1 MRTRSENENI
11 VVEVADTGAGMSEE
25 VRQQCLEPFFTTKGE
40 RGTGLGLAMVFG
52 IVQRHGGTID
62 LKTELGKG
70 TTFFVRFPLRAATPA
85 AVAKEVVTLPPQ
97 RALHI
102 LLVEDE
108 PQVRQVL
115 TAFLEMDGHHVQ
127 GADHAA
133 EALPLFREGQFDL
146 VITDKAMPGMSGDQ
160 MAVEI
165 KRISPKMPVVL
176 LSGFNS
182 TGENESIPGIDVI
195 ASKPITMPALRE
207 AIRKAMQTS

>member
-1 MRTRSENENI
+1 M
-11 VVEVADTGAGMSEE
+11 
-25 VRQQCLEPFFTTKGE
+25 K
-40 RGTGLGLAMVFG
+40 
-52 IVQRHGGTID
+52 
-62 LKTELGKG
+62 
-70 TTFFVRFPLRAATPA
+70 FPLRTATPA
-85 AVAKEVVTLPPQ
+85 PVVKEVVAAPPQ
-97 RALHI
+97 QELRI

-133 EALPLFREGQFDL
+133 EALSKFREGNFDL

-165 KRISPKMPVVL
+165 KKISPKMPVVL

-207 AIRKAMQTS
+207 ALRKAMNVS